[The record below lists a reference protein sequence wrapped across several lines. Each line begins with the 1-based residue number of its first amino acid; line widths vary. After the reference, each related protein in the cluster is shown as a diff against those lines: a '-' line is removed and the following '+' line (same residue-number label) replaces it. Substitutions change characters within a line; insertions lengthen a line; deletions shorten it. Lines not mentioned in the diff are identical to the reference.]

1 LLVLEPMKVK
11 KVKLEKI
18 VEDTFV
24 DDMPVDESDGHD
36 NGNPRFPHFSKRKEN
51 NSYLM
56 EC

>member
-1 LLVLEPMKVK
+1 MKVK

-24 DDMPVDESDGHD
+24 ADMPVDESDGHD